1 MRRALA
7 GGRAG
12 GYERIGDGFTGSH
25 GIIGVQSDTADR
37 TTRCTATRDAAL
49 LDDAAVATLFADILG
64 H

>member
-25 GIIGVQSDTADR
+25 GIIGVPSDTADR
-37 TTRCTATRDAAL
+37 TTRCTTTWDAVR